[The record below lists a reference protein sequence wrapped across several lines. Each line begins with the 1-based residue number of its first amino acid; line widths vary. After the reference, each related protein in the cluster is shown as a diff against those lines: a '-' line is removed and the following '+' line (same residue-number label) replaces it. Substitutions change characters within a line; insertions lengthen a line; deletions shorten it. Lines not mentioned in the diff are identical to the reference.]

1 MSASEPDQVL
11 APRAAQGDRRAFD
24 TLVRRHYAGLVQAA
38 RSFGIP
44 ETDVD
49 DVAQETFIAAWKA
62 LAEYDPDRPF
72 RAWLFHIGLNKMR
85 DLLRFRKVRH
95 FLFGALGLQ
104 GDDEAPDGA
113 EAPQVAD
120 PVAGPERA
128 VAARRE
134 LDLVVRTLDR
144 LERGQREALV
154 LTAIVGL
161 SQPEAALAMGVTP
174 KALER
179 RIARGRAALAALIDT

>member
-1 MSASEPDQVL
+1 M
-11 APRAAQGDRRAFD
+11 
-24 TLVRRHYAGLVQAA
+24 
-38 RSFGIP
+38 
-44 ETDVD
+44 
-49 DVAQETFIAAWKA
+49 
-62 LAEYDPDRPF
+62 
-72 RAWLFHIGLNKMR
+72 NKMR

-104 GDDEAPDGA
+104 GDDGNDQA
-113 EAPQVAD
+113 EAPQLAD
-120 PVAGPERA
+120 PVAGPERT

-161 SQPEAALAMGVTP
+161 SQPEAALAMGVTA

-179 RIARGRAALAALIDT
+179 RIARGRAALAALIDP